1 MAREYLGE
9 FEITVLAAV
18 LQLENDAY
26 GKRIRQEIERRT
38 GRSVAIGAI
47 YTTLC
52 RLEEKGFVASRMGEP
67 TPERGGRRK
76 RSFRVLKTGVHTL
89 ERSVKTLARM
99 VDGIVAVGG
108 FA

>member
-9 FEITVLAAV
+9 FEITVLAAL

-47 YTTLC
+47 YTTLR

-76 RSFRVLKTGVHTL
+76 RSFRVLTTGVHTL

>member
-1 MAREYLGE
+1 MTKEYLGE
-9 FEITVLAAV
+9 FEITVLAAL

-26 GKRIRQEIERRT
+26 GKRIRQEIERRS

-47 YTTLC
+47 YTTLR
-52 RLEEKGFVASRMGEP
+52 RLEEKGFVSSHMGEP

-76 RSFRVLKTGVHTL
+76 RSFQVLAAGARAL
-89 ERSVKTLARM
+89 ERSVKSLACM
-99 VDGIVAVGG
+99 VDGVVEAGG